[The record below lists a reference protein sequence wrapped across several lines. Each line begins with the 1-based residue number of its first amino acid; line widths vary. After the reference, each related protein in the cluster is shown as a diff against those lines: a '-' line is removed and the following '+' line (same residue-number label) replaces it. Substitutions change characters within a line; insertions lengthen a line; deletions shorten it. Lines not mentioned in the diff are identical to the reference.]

1 MWTKTDIAKL
11 PTPKPIR
18 LWNWISI
25 MLLVFVCV
33 LFFML
38 FVTSVSVSNNTL
50 FIVILS
56 GITLF
61 VTGLLFSVRIF
72 LYGLEEEKVKIW
84 DEQIKNRNKQW
95 QEWSMQS
102 LAVLGSVFIT
112 PQDLSVDDLLKNQG
126 QLHFSAHE
134 LFSFRKTNHR
144 FYLESYEW
152 IFANFY
158 DYLNQ
163 IGNNYTLKV
172 LLLGSPEYHIEQTK
186 LIRQAYKQLGGSL
199 PLEFDYQSIF
209 GSQQD
214 DINQLIDNE
223 EPMLY
228 LIIADNAQSTD
239 SSAFMSALLLANE
252 SLYTNI
258 PNLRAQSYVL
268 RSMQTNRDEFPMAIA
283 QMHEIQPAF
292 SHIEQLWYSQ
302 FDEKAVADLRI
313 LFFEYDIILSEME
326 YPAIYPLDTY
336 FGHPSKALS
345 YWLLLALTTQAVTKT
360 QQTQLVVA
368 SILDNLWFTV
378 VSPPIDDN
386 VTE

>member
-1 MWTKTDIAKL
+1 MWPKTDIAKL
-11 PTPKPIR
+11 PAPKPIR
-18 LWNWISI
+18 LFNWISI
-25 MLLVFVCV
+25 MVLVFVCV

-38 FVTSVSVSNNTL
+38 FVTPVSVSNNTL

-61 VTGLLFSVRIF
+61 VTVILFSVRLFI
-72 LYGLEEEKVKIW
+72 YGLEEEKVKIW
-84 DEQIKNRNKQW
+84 DEQIKNRDKQW

-102 LAVLGSVFIT
+102 LAVLGSVVIT
-112 PQDLSVDDLLKNQG
+112 PQDLSIDELLNNQG
-126 QLHFSAHE
+126 ELSFAAHE
-134 LFSFRKTNHR
+134 VFSFSKTNHR

-152 IFANFY
+152 IFSNFY

-163 IGNNYTLKV
+163 LDDSYTLTV
-172 LLLGSPEYHIEQTK
+172 LLLGSPEYHTEQTR
-186 LIRQAYKQLGGSL
+186 LIRRAYKQLGGSL
-199 PLEFDYQSIF
+199 PIEFHYQSIF
-209 GSQQD
+209 GAEQD

-223 EPMLY
+223 EPALY
-228 LIIADNAQSTD
+228 LIIADNVQSTD

-268 RSMQTNRDEFPMAIA
+268 RPMQTNRDELSTAIA

-292 SHIEQLWYSQ
+292 SHIQQLWYSQ

-313 LFFEYDIILSEME
+313 LFFECDIILSEMD

-336 FGHPSKALS
+336 FGHPNKVLS

-360 QQTQLVVA
+360 QQTQLVAANV
-368 SILDNLWFTV
+368 LDKLLFTV
-378 VSPPIDDN
+378 VSPTIDDK
-386 VTE
+386 